1 MGEIANLEQF
11 VLPTFSFV
19 VTFVG
24 ADTKVEDFDRVLA
37 NLVLPDGRVVFR
49 IGFHTPVGSLVK
61 GKAYTS
67 EGKEVWVKRIDA
79 KSSRM
84 EVVFGE
90 VDPTEGVSYL
100 EAVDPLVL
108 PF

>member
-67 EGKEVWVKRIDA
+67 SDKLVWVKRIDA

>member
-1 MGEIANLEQF
+1 MGDIANLEQF

-49 IGFHTPVGSLVK
+49 IGFHTPIGSLVK
-61 GKAYTS
+61 GKAYSS

-79 KSSRM
+79 KGNRM

-90 VDPTEGVSYL
+90 VDPTEGISYL
-100 EAVDPLVL
+100 EAVDPQVL